1 MADIWDTPPRAELD
15 VIVAALCVAVGPMLL
30 PATAATQAMAQRKV
44 IAARRRA
51 VRGPG
56 IYRRD
61 ERDCLVIMVK
71 IPRKLDGCR

>member
-1 MADIWDTPPRAELD
+1 MADIWDTPPRAELE
-15 VIVAALCVAVGPMLL
+15 VVVVTLGAAVRLVAW
-30 PATAATQAMAQRKV
+30 PATAATQAMAQSKV

-71 IPRKLDGCR
+71 IPRELDSCR

>member
-1 MADIWDTPPRAELD
+1 MADICDTPPRAELE
-15 VIVAALCVAVGPMLL
+15 VIVATLGAAVKLVPW

-51 VRGPG
+51 VRRPG
-56 IYRRD
+56 VYRRD

-71 IPRKLDGCR
+71 IPRVLWGIR

>member
-1 MADIWDTPPRAELD
+1 MADIWDTPPRAELE
-15 VIVAALCVAVGPMLL
+15 VIVAPSGVAVRSMAW
-30 PATAATQAMAQRKV
+30 PARAVRQATVHSNV

-56 IYRRD
+56 VYRRD

-71 IPRKLDGCR
+71 IPQMLSSIR

>member
-15 VIVAALCVAVGPMLL
+15 EIVVPSAVAVRSMPWPATVAA
-30 PATAATQAMAQRKV
+30 QAMAQRKV

-71 IPRKLDGCR
+71 IPRELDSCR